1 MSFIGTEIKRT
12 RKAHGMTSR
21 DVAERV
27 TLTPQYVRLIE
38 CGGAVPSMPTV
49 LAICN
54 QFPDADSAEWLWL
67 LLADLWG
74 PAAVEVMR
82 ASATRPA
89 PVCRCGAALIHP
101 GDVDPWCQGCT
112 MSAATCDCAPRR
124 EVTEP

>member
-1 MSFIGTEIKRT
+1 MSFIGAEIKRV

-21 DVAERV
+21 ALAEQV

-38 CGGAVPSMPTV
+38 CGGAVPSMPTA

-54 QFPDADSAEWLWL
+54 LFPDADSAQWLWL

-82 ASATRPA
+82 AQ
-89 PVCRCGAALIHP
+89 AAQP
-101 GDVDPWCQGCT
+101 G
-112 MSAATCDCAPRR
+112 PRADGGG
-124 EVTEP
+124 ET